1 MPTYMPT
8 YAYLCVLMRTY
19 AYLCV
24 LMRTEPFMHTQFNT
38 AIICIEA
45 VFTFAHKP
53 YLVIKS
59 SQLNAN

>member
-1 MPTYMPT
+1 MPTYMP
-8 YAYLCVLMRTY
+8 TY

-24 LMRTEPFMHTQFNT
+24 LMRTEPFMHTQFYT

-59 SQLNAN
+59 SQLNANL